1 MKLERTKNGLRNL
14 IWGLLNRF
22 VGIIFPFILRTI
34 FIYTL
39 GSEYLGLNSLFTSI
53 LTVLNLAELG
63 FSSAVVYNMYKPI
76 AENDSTTICALMNY
90 YKKVYHVIGVVVA
103 TIGILLIPFLDKL
116 TNGDCP
122 NDINLYYIYIIF
134 LANTVVSYFLFAYKN
149 CILTAYQREDIIS
162 KINIVF
168 KTLTYIVQAFLLIL
182 FKNYYG
188 YILCSLIN
196 TVATNIATAY
206 ASNKIYPQYK
216 ANGKLSVDSRKNIRK
231 NIQGLMVG
239 KICMVSR
246 NSFDNIFLSM
256 FLGLNTVTIY
266 GNYYYI
272 MNAVSGVLVLIM
284 SSIGAGIGNSI
295 ATESV
300 EKNYRDYMK
309 FTFMYAWI
317 SGWCTVCLLCL
328 FQPFMKI
335 WMGEQLMFPMI
346 DVILL
351 CLYFYSLTMGDVRSQ
366 YSAATGLFWE
376 NRFYV
381 LAEAITNIVMNY
393 LLGKAFGVHGII
405 IATWISIF
413 FINFGWGSRIIFQH
427 YFLNY
432 DEKYYYKKQ
441 LIYLVNVFFVGIS
454 TYIVTSMI
462 SINLYIDLLIK
473 GFVCIIVPNLLF
485 YFIYRNSEE
494 FSQSVLFVRESIMPK
509 LRRGDK

>member
-1 MKLERTKNGLRNL
+1 MRLERTKNGIRNL
-14 IWGLLNRF
+14 IWGLLNRL
-22 VGIIFPFILRTI
+22 VGIIFPFVLRTI
-34 FIYTL
+34 FIYAL

-76 AENDSTTICALMNY
+76 AENDNAKICALMNY
-90 YKKVYHVIGVVVA
+90 YKKVYHIIGIVVA
-103 TIGILLIPFLDKL
+103 IVGLFLIPFLEKL

-162 KINIVF
+162 KISIVL
-168 KTLTYIVQAFLLIL
+168 KILTYIFQAALLIL

-188 YILCSLIN
+188 YLLCSLVN
-196 TVATNIATAY
+196 TIATNIVTSY
-206 ASNKIYPQYK
+206 FSNRIYPQYK
-216 ANGKLSVDSRKNIRK
+216 PKGNLNYETRNNIRK

-256 FLGLNTVTIY
+256 FLGLNIVTIY

-272 MNAVSGVLVLIM
+272 MNAISGILVLIM
-284 SSIGAGIGNSI
+284 SSIGAGIGNSV

-366 YSAATGLFWE
+366 YSSATGLFWE
-376 NRFYV
+376 NRFYI
-381 LAEAITNIVMNY
+381 LAEAATNIVLNY

-413 FINFGWGSRIIFQH
+413 FINFGWGSIIIFQH
-427 YFLNY
+427 YFL
-432 DEKYYYKKQ
+432 DFDAKIYYVKQ
-441 LIYLVNVFFVGIS
+441 LSYFAATIFACLITFFFSSFINV
-454 TYIVTSMI
+454 
-462 SINLYIDLLIK
+462 NLYVDFLLNGVFCLVI
-473 GFVCIIVPNLLF
+473 PNLVF
-485 YFIYRNSEE
+485 YFIYKNTEE
-494 FSQSVLFVRESIMPK
+494 FKSSIFFIKNTVLSKFIK
-509 LRRGDK
+509 